1 MFLMTKPIFDQQ
13 PIARTVGRREPQP
26 VGCPPSPEARSAWN
40 AMAEYRTRA
49 PKGVFVYRRHDEMV
63 RDRERWLAEAMA
75 VKAR

>member
-1 MFLMTKPIFDQQ
+1 MLMTASTFDQQ
-13 PIARTVGRREPQP
+13 PIARVVGRRKPQP
-26 VGCPPSPEARSAWN
+26 VGRPPSPEARSAWS

-75 VKAR
+75 AKAR